1 MENTKNYLTDENLS
15 LGAKGLLEIINNMP
29 SPICNRENLQKLCVE
44 DREVV
49 DMYLLELIDTGYFPI
64 SAIKDELLD

>member
-1 MENTKNYLTDENLS
+1 MDNTKKYLADENLS

-29 SPICNRENLQKLCVE
+29 SPICNRENLQKLCAE
-44 DREVV
+44 DREEV

-64 SAIKDELLD
+64 SAIQDELLD

>member
-1 MENTKNYLTDENLS
+1 MKNTKKYLADENLS

-44 DREVV
+44 DKEEV
-49 DMYLLELIDTGYFPI
+49 DMYLIELIDTGYFPI
-64 SAIKDELLD
+64 SAIQDELLD

>member
-29 SPICNRENLQKLCVE
+29 SPICNKKKKKKLCVE
-44 DREVV
+44 DKEEV

-64 SAIKDELLD
+64 SAIQDELLD